1 MTKLLLALPAL
12 VLLAA
17 CNSNS
22 SNQAAPS
29 SGAQITGA
37 GSTFVYPV
45 LSAWAADYQK
55 QSGTGINYQ
64 SIGSGGGISQVEAG
78 TVDFG
83 ATDQPL
89 ASDELAKNNLVQ
101 FPVVIGGIVAVVNI
115 PGLNAGQ
122 LKLTG
127 PVLADI
133 FAGKVKTW
141 NDPVIT
147 KLNPGLALP
156 GANIAVVHRSDG
168 SGTTFNFTHYLSQ
181 VSPAWKSATGEG
193 KTVNWPGG
201 VGGKGNEG
209 VATYVKQIPN
219 SIGYV
224 EYAYVVQNHM
234 IFAQL
239 QNAAGAFVSPSAA
252 TFSNAAETADWKN
265 ARDFNLVMTDAAG
278 PNAYPITATTF
289 ILMPKQPKDKA
300 KSDATLAFFKYAL
313 EHGQDQANKLD
324 YVPLPSALVQQIE
337 SYIGANI
344 K

>member
-1 MTKLLLALPAL
+1 
-12 VLLAA
+12 
-17 CNSNS
+17 
-22 SNQAAPS
+22 
-29 SGAQITGA
+29 
-37 GSTFVYPV
+37 
-45 LSAWAADYQK
+45 
-55 QSGTGINYQ
+55 
-64 SIGSGGGISQVEAG
+64 
-78 TVDFG
+78 
-83 ATDQPL
+83 
-89 ASDELAKNNLVQ
+89 
-101 FPVVIGGIVAVVNI
+101 
-115 PGLNAGQ
+115 
-122 LKLTG
+122 
-127 PVLADI
+127 
-133 FAGKVKTW
+133 
-141 NDPVIT
+141 
-147 KLNPGLALP
+147 
-156 GANIAVVHRSDG
+156 
-168 SGTTFNFTHYLSQ
+168 
-181 VSPAWKSATGEG
+181 
-193 KTVNWPGG
+193 
-201 VGGKGNEG
+201 

-265 ARDFNLVMTDAAG
+265 ARDFNLVMTNAAG